1 MAIYRGPGGTGDSA
15 TGEDVFGPNSSITN
29 LSGITGSILTP
40 TFIRFADDAV
50 HTAYQGELTWNVDE
64 GTLDLGLNEG
74 QVILQIGQEMHY
86 RVINQSGTTIPN
98 GSLVMYDGSDGNS
111 GKLKVTLWDGTSP
124 TKNIMGISTEEIL
137 NGENGYVT
145 HFGKVRGIQT
155 NGANYGETWV
165 DGDILY
171 ADSISGLTKVLPEA
185 PNSKT
190 PVAIVVNSH
199 VSNGALFVRVS
210 HGSNLGEDELVE
222 LASLADKDLLQY
234 NSVTGR
240 FENKTLLAAGVQAY
254 SANLDEFATVNPTPA
269 GLALLDDADA
279 SAQRTTL
286 GLGTLATQSGTFSG
300 TSSGTNTGDQNLF
313 GTIAVSGQSNVVA
326 DTTSDTLTLVA
337 GTNISITTDATTDA
351 ITINASATGIPDGD
365 KGDITVSG
373 TGSIWTVDNDA
384 ITYAKIQNV
393 SATDKLLGR
402 STAGAGDIEEITCTT
417 AGRAL
422 IDDVD
427 NTAQRTTLGLGT
439 IATQNSSSVS
449 ITGGTITGITDL
461 AIADG
466 GTGAS
471 DAATAFSN
479 LKQAATDTT
488 TGVVELA
495 TNAEAATG
503 TDTTRAITPSSL
515 FGGLNAT
522 GTAPI
527 YACRAWVS
535 FDGTGTVSILGSGNV
550 SSVTDTGVGSYI
562 PNLTTAMSDTNYAVI
577 VNGNATSAGTTAQVA
592 KCNVLTSSTFSIK
605 TVSTT
610 PTAVDWAF
618 VYAAVFG

>member
-29 LSGITGSILTP
+29 LTGITGEVKSPTLVEFASGDLTP
-40 TFIRFADDAV
+40 TAR
-50 HTAYQGELTWNVDE
+50 QLTWDSSA
-64 GTLDLGLNEG
+64 DKLG
-74 QVILQIGQEMHY
+74 IG
-86 RVINQSGTTIPN
+86 
-98 GSLVMYDGSDGNS
+98 
-111 GKLKVTLWDGTSP
+111 
-124 TKNIMGISTEEIL
+124 
-137 NGENGYVT
+137 
-145 HFGKVRGIQT
+145 
-155 NGANYGETWV
+155 
-165 DGDILY
+165 
-171 ADSISGLTKVLPEA
+171 
-185 PNSKT
+185 
-190 PVAIVVNSH
+190 
-199 VSNGALFVRVS
+199 
-210 HGSNLGEDELVE
+210 
-222 LASLADKDLLQY
+222 LASGVA
-234 NSVTGR
+234 SVLTSTDIGV
-240 FENKTLLAAGVQAY
+240 EVQAY
-254 SANLDEFATVNPTPA
+254 SANLDEFATVNPTA
-269 GLALLDDADA
+269 TGLALLDDATVAD
-279 SAQRTTL
+279 QRTTLGASTVGANLFTLTNPSAITFPRINADNTVDTLSDSNFRTAL

-313 GTIAVSGQSNVVA
+313 STIAVSGQTDVVA

-337 GTNISITTDATTDA
+337 GTNISITTDAATDA
-351 ITINASATGIPDGD
+351 ITITASSSGIPDGD

-373 TGSIWTVDNDA
+373 TGSIWTVDNDT

-393 SATDKLLGR
+393 SDTDKLLGR
-402 STAGAGDIEEITCTT
+402 VTAGSGDIEEITCTA

-422 IDDVD
+422 LDDVD
-427 NTAQRTTLGLGT
+427 NTVQRTTLGLGT

-479 LKQAATDTT
+479 LKQAATGTT

-495 TNAEAATG
+495 TNAEAAAG
-503 TDTTRAITPSSL
+503 TDATRAITPSSL

-535 FDGTGTVSILGSGNV
+535 FNGTGTVSILGSGNV

-562 PNLTTAMSDTNYAVI
+562 PNLTIAISDTNYAVI

-592 KCNVLTSSTFSIK
+592 KCNVLTTSTFSIK

-610 PTAVDWAF
+610 PTAVDWEF
-618 VYAAVFG
+618 VYAAVFR

>member
-40 TFIRFADDAV
+40 TFIRFADDAA

-74 QVILQIGQEMHY
+74 HVILQIGQEMHY
-86 RVINQSGTTIPN
+86 RVINQSGSTIPN

-111 GKLKVTLWDGTSP
+111 GKLKVTLWEGTSP

-145 HFGKVRGIQT
+145 PFGKVRGIQT

-171 ADSISGLTKVLPEA
+171 ADATSGLTKVLPEA

-199 VSNGALFVRVS
+199 VSSGALFVRVL

-240 FENKTLLAAGVQAY
+240 FENKTLLDAGVQAY
-254 SANLDEFATVNPTPA
+254 SANLDEYAAVNPTAA
-269 GLALLDDADA
+269 GLALLDDVDA
-279 SAQRTTL
+279 SAQRATL
-286 GLGTLATQSGTFSG
+286 GLGTLATQDGTFSG

-402 STAGAGDIEEITCTT
+402 STAGAGDIEEITCTA
-417 AGRAL
+417 AGRAIL
-422 IDDVD
+422 DDVD
-427 NTAQRTTLGLGT
+427 ATAQRTTLSAAKSGANSDITSLTALTSQNTALVTSPAGLVGYNT
-439 IATQNSSSVS
+439 GA
-449 ITGGTITGITDL
+449 GGTVTQATSKSTGVTLNKPCGQIITHNASLEAGARVGFVVTNSVIT
-461 AIADG
+461 
-466 GTGAS
+466 
-471 DAATAFSN
+471 
-479 LKQAATDTT
+479 ATDTAIANVL
-488 TGVVELA
+488 GGGGSYRA
-495 TNAEAATG
+495 TIA
-503 TDTTRAITPSSL
+503 
-515 FGGLNAT
+515 
-522 GTAPI
+522 
-527 YACRAWVS
+527 
-535 FDGTGTVSILGSGNV
+535 NV
-550 SSVTDTGVGSYI
+550 GVGGGS
-562 PNLTTAMSDTNYAVI
+562 
-577 VNGNATSAGTTAQVA
+577 
-592 KCNVLTSSTFSIK
+592 FSIDL
-605 TVSTT
+605 TNI
-610 PTAVDWAF
+610 TAGALAEVVTINF
-618 VYAAVFG
+618 SIIKSVAA

>member
-1 MAIYRGPGGTGDSA
+1 MAIYRGPGGSGDSA

-40 TFIRFADDAV
+40 TFIRFADDAA

-74 QVILQIGQEMHY
+74 HVILQIGQEIHY
-86 RVINQSGTTIPN
+86 RVINQSGSTIPN

-171 ADSISGLTKVLPEA
+171 ADATSGLTKTLPEA

-199 VSNGALFVRVS
+199 VSSGALFVRVT

-234 NSVTGR
+234 NSGTGR

-254 SANLDEFATVNPTPA
+254 SANLDEYATVNPTTA

-279 SAQRTTL
+279 AAQRTTL

-313 GTIAVSGQSNVVA
+313 STIAVSGQSNVVA

-337 GTNISITTDATTDA
+337 GANIGITTDAATDT
-351 ITINASATGIPDGD
+351 ITITASSSGIPDGD

-402 STAGAGDIEEITCTT
+402 STAGAGDVEEITCTA
-417 AGRAL
+417 AGRAIL
-422 IDDVD
+422 DDLD
-427 NTAQRTTLGLGT
+427 ASAQRTTLSAAKSGANSDITSLTGLTTPLSVTQGGT
-439 IATQNSSSVS
+439 GATTNAGTAYALKAANGDITSLTALTSQNTAIVTSASGGVGYGTGAGGTVTQATNKSIAVTLNKPTGQITTSNAALAAGASVIFQLNNSLIAT
-449 ITGGTITGITDL
+449 TDL
-461 AIADG
+461 AIVNVLG
-466 GTGAS
+466 GGGNYLS
-471 DAATAFSN
+471 QVVNVAAIGGSFAIRLTN
-479 LKQAATDTT
+479 L
-488 TGVVELA
+488 
-495 TNAEAATG
+495 
-503 TDTTRAITPSSL
+503 
-515 FGGLNAT
+515 
-522 GTAPI
+522 
-527 YACRAWVS
+527 
-535 FDGTGTVSILGSGNV
+535 
-550 SSVTDTGVGSYI
+550 
-562 PNLTTAMSDTNYAVI
+562 
-577 VNGNATSAGTTAQVA
+577 SAGSLSEAVVI
-592 KCNVLTSSTFSIK
+592 NFVIIK
-605 TVSTT
+605 GVIS
-610 PTAVDWAF
+610 
-618 VYAAVFG
+618 